1 MVDTIECPIDRF
13 SFNISKG
20 LLYYKRDQK
29 TKRVLLTELIS
40 NREALKTRMKNRA
53 PVFCGEIEK
62 DQIVAMYRIGENI
75 TTLSSYFCVSE
86 STIRNWADKITI
98 PDSIIKS
105 EHLRTTLSNIKKI
118 DPLEPLDFKDYARRW
133 ALSAYKSQLA
143 YKYKLQEGEGVTHK
157 LSDIHHMTVR
167 R

>member
-1 MVDTIECPIDRF
+1 MNTVECPIYRF
-13 SFNISKG
+13 AFNISKG
-20 LLYYKRDQK
+20 LLYYKRDQQ

-40 NREALKTRMKNRA
+40 NRETLKKQMKKRA
-53 PVFCGEIEK
+53 PVFCGELEK
-62 DQIVAMYRIGENI
+62 EQIVAMYRMGEDM

-105 EHLRTTLSNIKKI
+105 DHLRTTRSKIKRLG
-118 DPLEPLDFKDYARRW
+118 PLEPLDFKDYSLRW
-133 ALSAYKSQLA
+133 ALGAFISQLA
-143 YKYKLQEGEGVTHK
+143 YRYKLKDGESVKHE
-157 LSDIHHMTVR
+157 LSDIHHITVR